1 MKRRVMEGSLEL
13 DLEASEFKLPFFLDK
28 NPTINYI
35 STEPGNKEN
44 YRETKNCQCEEAFLS
59 QKK

>member
-1 MKRRVMEGSLEL
+1 MEGSLEL